1 MARIVVGGAEYYANV
16 DPRVAAADLKI
27 GAQILVNEA
36 YAVIKTL
43 GYDLNGPVLKLT
55 EALPDGR
62 LRFEQEMGR
71 QSLILQRSSD
81 LVGVELKAGDELRID
96 PGHRIAIEKLEDR
109 KAKTHVLDEVPTVSW
124 EQIGGQQDAISAI
137 RKAIDSVRGG
147 KREEPAFEPTP
158 FELGQ
163 SPVRGDAGAPLVLVE
178 FSDYQ
183 CPFCRRHAL
192 QVLPELL
199 KNYVDTGK
207 LRFVM
212 KESPLPSL
220 HPQAEGASQAAL
232 CAQDQGKYWEMHDA
246 LFAKGGE
253 MGAEQL
259 KARAAEIGLDAAAF
273 AACLDGGKH
282 ADRVAADQALAQK
295 LGVQGTP
302 NFFIGKAD
310 PADPGRITL
319 VQRIPGAVAF
329 PVFKTAIDALLAPA
343 EVAAPAEAAA
353 EK

>member
-1 MARIVVGGAEYYANV
+1 MNRHKLASRKFAGSQPAGSRPGRSRWRALPALLL
-16 DPRVAAADLKI
+16 AAA
-27 GAQILVNEA
+27 
-36 YAVIKTL
+36 
-43 GYDLNGPVLKLT
+43 
-55 EALPDGR
+55 LPACTGDRAELSAIRAELEG
-62 LRFEQEMGR
+62 LRKGQEQT
-71 QSLILQRSSD
+71 QAD
-81 LVGVELKAGDELRID
+81 VA
-96 PGHRIAIEKLEDR
+96 
-109 KAKTHVLDEVPTVSW
+109 
-124 EQIGGQQDAISAI
+124 AI
-137 RKAIDSVRGG
+137 RKAIDDARGG

-163 SPVRGDAGAPLVLVE
+163 APVRGDAGAPLVLVE

-310 PADPGRITL
+310 PADPDKITL

-329 PVFKTAIDALLAPA
+329 PVFKTAIDALLKPA